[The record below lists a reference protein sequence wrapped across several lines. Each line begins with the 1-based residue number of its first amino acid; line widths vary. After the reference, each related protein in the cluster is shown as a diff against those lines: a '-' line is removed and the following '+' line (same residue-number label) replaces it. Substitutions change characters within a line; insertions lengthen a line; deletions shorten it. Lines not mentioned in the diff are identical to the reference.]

1 MMFKIIWIAA
11 PSKKKRVHVYEYMLV
26 IPEFEG
32 EISTNSLYLFPD
44 RQAEK
49 LDPHFFRDVWRRQLG
64 LKRVKGER

>member
-1 MMFKIIWIAA
+1 MFKIIWIAA
-11 PSKKKRVHVYEYMLV
+11 PSNKKGPIFTNMLV
-26 IPEFEG
+26 IPEFEE